1 MAVGAV
7 GIQGCGGVPGVTHMQ
22 GGIQHNIGVPG
33 SQTSAHLHG
42 QVMSS
47 EDERKVNHIKEFVIV
62 VALIYIVSSTFNI
75 EILLFQIHSVRIKS
89 KMRQSRRFIS
99 FVIRSLFH
107 SSCQHCFHTF
117 YKYQSCS

>member
-47 EDERKVNHIKEFVIV
+47 EDERKVNHIKQFEIV
-62 VALIYIVSSTFNI
+62 VALIFDVLYSIIHIQYWNSTFQYSGC
-75 EILLFQIHSVRIKS
+75 ERVLS
-89 KMRQSRRFIS
+89 FIGK
-99 FVIRSLFH
+99 V
-107 SSCQHCFHTF
+107 
-117 YKYQSCS
+117 

>member
-47 EDERKVNHIKEFVIV
+47 EDERKVNHIKEFEIV
-62 VALIYIVSSTFNI
+62 VALRLIDLNCTIYSHPNS
-75 EILLFQIHSVRIKS
+75 ILKFY
-89 KMRQSRRFIS
+89 IS
-99 FVIRSLFH
+99 IFRL
-107 SSCQHCFHTF
+107 
-117 YKYQSCS
+117 

>member
-1 MAVGAV
+1 MAVGTV

-47 EDERKVNHIKEFVIV
+47 EDERKVNHINEFEIV
-62 VALIYIVSSTFNI
+62 VASI
-75 EILLFQIHSVRIKS
+75 
-89 KMRQSRRFIS
+89 FIS
-99 FVIRSLFH
+99 SHPYSILK
-107 SSCQHCFHTF
+107 F
-117 YKYQSCS
+117 YISIFRL

>member
-1 MAVGAV
+1 MHQTPMNNMAVGAV

-47 EDERKVNHIKEFVIV
+47 EDERKVNHIKKFEIV
-62 VALIYIVSSTFNI
+62 VASIHRTISSNPYSILKFYISIFR
-75 EILLFQIHSVRIKS
+75 L
-89 KMRQSRRFIS
+89 
-99 FVIRSLFH
+99 
-107 SSCQHCFHTF
+107 
-117 YKYQSCS
+117 

>member
-47 EDERKVNHIKEFVIV
+47 EDERKVNHIKEFEIV
-62 VALIYIVSSTFNI
+62 VALILLYLLIHIQYWNFTFQYSGC
-75 EILLFQIHSVRIKS
+75 ERVLS
-89 KMRQSRRFIS
+89 FIGK
-99 FVIRSLFH
+99 V
-107 SSCQHCFHTF
+107 
-117 YKYQSCS
+117 

>member
-47 EDERKVNHIKEFVIV
+47 EDERKVNHIKEFEIV
-62 VALIYIVSSTFNI
+62 VALILLCSIIQIQYWNSTFQYSGC
-75 EILLFQIHSVRIKS
+75 ERVLS
-89 KMRQSRRFIS
+89 FIGK
-99 FVIRSLFH
+99 V
-107 SSCQHCFHTF
+107 
-117 YKYQSCS
+117 

>member
-1 MAVGAV
+1 MHQTPMNSMAIGAV

-47 EDERKVNHIKEFVIV
+47 EDERKVNHIKDFEIA
-62 VALIYIVSSTFNI
+62 VALIHRTSYSHPYSILKFYISIFR
-75 EILLFQIHSVRIKS
+75 L
-89 KMRQSRRFIS
+89 
-99 FVIRSLFH
+99 
-107 SSCQHCFHTF
+107 
-117 YKYQSCS
+117 

>member
-1 MAVGAV
+1 MFAKPQHHQGPVASAVQGNHTQHQAQLHHMHQTPMNNMAVGAV

-47 EDERKVNHIKEFVIV
+47 EDERKVNHIKEFEIV
-62 VALIYIVSSTFNI
+62 VASIFDDISSHPYSILKFYISIFR
-75 EILLFQIHSVRIKS
+75 L
-89 KMRQSRRFIS
+89 
-99 FVIRSLFH
+99 
-107 SSCQHCFHTF
+107 
-117 YKYQSCS
+117 

>member
-1 MAVGAV
+1 MAIGAV

-47 EDERKVNHIKEFVIV
+47 EDERKVNHIKEFEIA
-62 VALIYIVSSTFNI
+62 VALILLYILVHIQYQNSTFQYSGC
-75 EILLFQIHSVRIKS
+75 ERVLS
-89 KMRQSRRFIS
+89 FIGK
-99 FVIRSLFH
+99 V
-107 SSCQHCFHTF
+107 
-117 YKYQSCS
+117 